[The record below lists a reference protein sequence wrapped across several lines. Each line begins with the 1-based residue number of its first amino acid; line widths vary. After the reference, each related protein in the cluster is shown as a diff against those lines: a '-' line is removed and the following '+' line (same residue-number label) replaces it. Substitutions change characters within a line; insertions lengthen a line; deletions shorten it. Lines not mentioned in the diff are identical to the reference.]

1 MTASQGDAISCDVA
15 VIGGGPAGSTAATI
29 LARQGFNVHVFEK
42 ERFPRFHI
50 GESLLPYNKPL
61 FEDLGVLDQIE
72 NAGFMVKHGA
82 QFHIGDGSR
91 CTKFRFRD
99 GSFTDHPT
107 AYQVDRSRFDT
118 ILLEHAEKC
127 GATVWQEA
135 PVTHCAVDA
144 KNGVT
149 MIVQPSSDTEERI
162 VSARF
167 LIDASGVANFSGNRA
182 KLREDHPHLRK
193 VAIYG
198 HFEGVQMPS
207 GEEAGDIV
215 IVRLKDAWCWL
226 IPLSAQKTSVG
237 LVFDKTALKGVVPAD
252 LFHSAVAQNP
262 ALQQRLAGAEVI
274 GKLHTI
280 TDFSYTNR
288 AVVSER
294 LVRIGDAA
302 AFLDP
307 IFSSGVYLAMIGG
320 KAGAEAVADAL
331 RKNTALTSKMRRYEK
346 RCLSNM
352 HTYRKIIERF
362 YTPDMMEVLMSPRD
376 FFQVP
381 EAVNA
386 ILAGRLDG
394 SWAVHWRLRLFYLLV
409 RLQKSRGILPR
420 ISALR

>member
-1 MTASQGDAISCDVA
+1 M
-15 VIGGGPAGSTAATI
+15 
-29 LARQGFNVHVFEK
+29 
-42 ERFPRFHI
+42 
-50 GESLLPYNKPL
+50 
-61 FEDLGVLDQIE
+61 
-72 NAGFMVKHGA
+72 
-82 QFHIGDGSR
+82 
-91 CTKFRFRD
+91 
-99 GSFTDHPT
+99 
-107 AYQVDRSRFDT
+107 
-118 ILLEHAEKC
+118 
-127 GATVWQEA
+127 
-135 PVTHCAVDA
+135 
-144 KNGVT
+144 
-149 MIVQPSSDTEERI
+149 
-162 VSARF
+162 
-167 LIDASGVANFSGNRA
+167 
-182 KLREDHPHLRK
+182 
-193 VAIYG
+193 
-198 HFEGVQMPS
+198 
-207 GEEAGDIV
+207 
-215 IVRLKDAWCWL
+215 
-226 IPLSAQKTSVG
+226 
-237 LVFDKTALKGVVPAD
+237 
-252 LFHSAVAQNP
+252 
-262 ALQQRLAGAEVI
+262 I

-352 HTYRKIIERF
+352 HTYRKMIERF